1 MIIHNYTHPNIKE
14 SSDSVLIAQTL
25 AGDSTAFEAIIQK
38 YHSPLIHYI
47 GKHLGD
53 YDLAYDIL
61 QHVFLQLHLFLPKL
75 YTNML
80 LHTDQQQIKGWLFQV
95 AQNRCIQ
102 ELRRKRPIL
111 FSEIEQG
118 DDEEGSLLKN
128 IADADPTPEE
138 ELEYQE
144 LSRILQQ
151 AIQNL
156 PPKVRTVVNL
166 RYREGLS
173 FIEISHLL
181 GIPENTAKTHFH
193 RARPVLRAALNE
205 GQNLVCE

>member
-1 MIIHNYTHPNIKE
+1 MLLHNQTHSITKE
-14 SSDSVLIAQTL
+14 SSDSILMAQTL
-25 AGDSTAFEAIIQK
+25 AGDSTAFEAIIQR

-47 GKHLGD
+47 GKHVGD
-53 YDLAYDIL
+53 YDQAYDIL

-80 LHTDQQQIKGWLFQV
+80 LQTERQQIKGWLFQV

-111 FSEIEQG
+111 FSEIEHG
-118 DDEEGSLLKN
+118 GDEEGSLLRN
-128 IADADPTPEE
+128 IVDADPTPEE

-144 LSRILQQ
+144 LSRSLQR
-151 AIQNL
+151 AIQGL
-156 PPKVRTVVNL
+156 PPKVRTIVNL

-173 FIEISHLL
+173 FIEISQLL

-193 RARPVLRAALNE
+193 RARPLLRAALSEGRCIANE
-205 GQNLVCE
+205 

>member
-1 MIIHNYTHPNIKE
+1 MPLHNQTHSATRE
-14 SSDSVLIAQTL
+14 SSDSVLIARAL
-25 AGDSTAFEAIIQK
+25 AGDSTAFETIIQR

-47 GKHLGD
+47 GKHVGD

-75 YTNML
+75 YTNMQL
-80 LHTDQQQIKGWLFQV
+80 QTDRQQIKGWLFQV

-102 ELRRKRPIL
+102 ELRRKKPLL

-118 DDEEGSLLKN
+118 NDEEGSLLRN
-128 IADADPTPEE
+128 IVDADPTPEE

-144 LSRILQQ
+144 LSRSLQQ
-151 AIQNL
+151 AILKL

-173 FIEISHLL
+173 FIEISQLL

-193 RARPVLRAALNE
+193 RARPLLRAALNK
-205 GQNLVCE
+205 G